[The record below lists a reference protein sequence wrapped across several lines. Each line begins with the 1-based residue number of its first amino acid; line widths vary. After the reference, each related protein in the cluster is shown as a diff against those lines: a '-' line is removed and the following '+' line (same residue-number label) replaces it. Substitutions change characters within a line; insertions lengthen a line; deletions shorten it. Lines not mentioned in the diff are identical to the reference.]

1 MAFEMSLHLTDV
13 TVERAG
19 RPVVGGV
26 SLEARPG
33 DIVLLR
39 GGNGSGKTSILR
51 AVAGLAAYEGQVVFK
66 RGVQPLD
73 PGFIRSFETHYVS
86 PEGGLNPRL
95 SVEETARFEAQM
107 EGREPDEALEMLG
120 LTNSRG
126 LRVAELSTGQRRR
139 LSLLRLLLG
148 PRALWLL
155 DEPFSGLDTEGR
167 AVVLALIEN
176 QRERDGIVLL
186 ALHEEIVL
194 SGARTLRVEA
204 A

>member
-1 MAFEMSLHLTDV
+1 MSLHLTDV

-26 SLEARPG
+26 SLTAAPG

-51 AVAGLAAYEGQVVFK
+51 AVAELASYEGQVVFK

-73 PGFIRSFETHYVS
+73 PAFIRSFETHYVS

-95 SVEETARFEAQM
+95 TVRETAGFEAAM
-107 EGREPDEALEMLG
+107 EGRDPAEALEMLA
-120 LTNSRG
+120 LDRAAE

-139 LSLLRLLLG
+139 LSFLRLLLG

-176 QRERDGIVLL
+176 QRERGGIVLL
-186 ALHEEIVL
+186 ALHEEVII

-204 A
+204 AA